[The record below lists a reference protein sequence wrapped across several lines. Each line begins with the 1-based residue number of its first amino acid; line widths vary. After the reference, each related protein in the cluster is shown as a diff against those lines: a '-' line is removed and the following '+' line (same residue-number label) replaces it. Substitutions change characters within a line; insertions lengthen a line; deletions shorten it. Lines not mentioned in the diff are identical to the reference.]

1 MNLKSE
7 SGYTLIS
14 LIGMIAV
21 SAIFMTALAQTW
33 YYRVTL
39 DREQELIFRG
49 ESYKFAIELYQKK
62 YSKPPTKLSE
72 LTKYHF
78 IRKLYTDPVMDDID
92 FELILQDGG
101 GKKRESELS
110 KSQRQ
115 SLRGEAPGG
124 SSLGIIGVVSLSDAT
139 ALRPYNE
146 KEKYNE
152 WEFVAGEGKDKEGQQ
167 GEGGDKKDGDPRSPG
182 AGNGGR

>member
-21 SAIFMTALAQTW
+21 SSIFMTVLAQSW
-33 YYRVTL
+33 HYRVTL

-49 ESYKFAIELYQKK
+49 ESYKFAIELYKK
-62 YSKPPTKLSE
+62 KFNKLPTKLSE
-72 LTKYHF
+72 LTKYHM
-78 IRKLYTDPVMDDID
+78 IRKLYTDPVLDDID

-110 KSQRQ
+110 KSQQ
-115 SLRGEAPGG
+115 KSLRGNVPGG
-124 SSLGIIGVVSLSDAT
+124 SSMGIMGVVSLSDAT

-152 WEFVAGEGKDKEGQQ
+152 WEFIA
-167 GEGGDKKDGDPRSPG
+167 GEGGDKNQPGGDDKSKDSDSRSPG